1 MSNTKSNYQKL
12 RDKDV
17 SLMVQKKGN
26 QSYLSWASAWALLK

>member
-17 SLMVQKKGN
+17 SLMVQKKVTKAICRGL
-26 QSYLSWASAWALLK
+26 QHGHY